1 MIASRPILVFA
12 AGLVAG
18 AACLSLAPAGS
29 PAAAAQPARA
39 SLCRGGE
46 NVLFQC
52 RIGGALAAVC
62 GGRANGRSYAQ
73 YRHGA
78 PGRLDLVYPADPGAG
93 PGSMSYASAPYSGGG
108 EAQIRFVNQGS
119 EYVIYGAVI
128 RTGFGRGGN
137 RPVSE
142 DGILVRSGGRT
153 VANLRCAEPH
163 VDAVDLGHLA
173 DFLLEGEFVE
183 RE

>member
-1 MIASRPILVFA
+1 MSPIRLLPAFA
-12 AGLVAG
+12 TG
-18 AACLSLAPAGS
+18 AALAIGLLTL
-29 PAAAAQPARA
+29 AAANDPADSTRA
-39 SLCRGGE
+39 TAPSLCRASE
-46 NVLFQC
+46 AVLFQC
-52 RIGGALAAVC
+52 RIGGTLAAVC
-62 GGRANGRSYAQ
+62 GGHANGRSYAQ

-78 PGRLDLVYPADPGAG
+78 PGRLDLAYPADPAAG

-137 RPVSE
+137 RPVEE
-142 DGILVRSGGRT
+142 DGLLVRRGGRT
-153 VANLRCAEPH
+153 IANLRCAGH
-163 VDAVDLGHLA
+163 VDAVDLGHLS
-173 DFLLEGEFVE
+173 DFLPEGEFVE